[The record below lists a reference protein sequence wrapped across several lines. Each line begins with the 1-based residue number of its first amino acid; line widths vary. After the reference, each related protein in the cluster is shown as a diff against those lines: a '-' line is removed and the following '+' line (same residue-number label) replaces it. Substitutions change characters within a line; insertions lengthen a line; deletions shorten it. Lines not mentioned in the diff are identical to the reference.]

1 MHFYTTEF
9 SQCKYY
15 YKPIFALN
23 VSSTMNC
30 RYGLMLTS
38 VIGALTFSSGMPVW
52 HAPIHIHTRL
62 PACLLK
68 IRMQAH
74 TQTCIVLVAGS
85 LRHAEFI
92 KFCIDKPLAGTAAA
106 FKSSQ
111 QVAASSC
118 FHPPSHQV
126 YIICIVHMEA
136 SRHYKVKREMGISAV
151 GLLIAYAAD
160 RFHLLRLTC
169 RPPPYSPRL
178 ASTALAALELALL
191 AHCLVGI
198 WVLTVLLSLL
208 LLLLRLLL

>member
-1 MHFYTTEF
+1 MQIWTHAHLILWF
-9 SQCKYY
+9 S
-15 YKPIFALN
+15 N
-23 VSSTMNC
+23 VFI
-30 RYGLMLTS
+30 RHAGLACTHPHS
-38 VIGALTFSSGMPVW
+38 ETP
-52 HAPIHIHTRL
+52 L

-136 SRHYKVKREMGISAV
+136 SRHYKVKREMGISS
-151 GLLIAYAAD
+151 
-160 RFHLLRLTC
+160 
-169 RPPPYSPRL
+169 SPML
-178 ASTALAALELALL
+178 QTDSTFFCSLAALLPTLHALP
-191 AHCLVGI
+191 AQP
-198 WVLTVLLSLL
+198 
-208 LLLLRLLL
+208 